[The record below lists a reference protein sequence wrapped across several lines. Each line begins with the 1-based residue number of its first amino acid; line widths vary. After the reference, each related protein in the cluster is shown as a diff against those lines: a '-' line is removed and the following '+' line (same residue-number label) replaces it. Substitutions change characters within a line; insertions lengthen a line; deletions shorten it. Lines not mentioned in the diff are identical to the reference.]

1 MTGGWAYVLLGLLGA
16 YHGLNPAMG
25 WLFAVGLGL
34 QERSR
39 GAVLRSL
46 LPIALGHECSI
57 LLIAALVLGLGVV
70 ADSTALHVGAGIALV
85 GFGVF
90 RFVKPRAH
98 FRWTKMRVNRR
109 ELSWWSF
116 LMSTAHGAGLMVA
129 PVLIGAGAASSA
141 AADQMPG
148 MSMPGGSAV
157 AHDHELAHMQHA
169 ALSLPGSALGLLL
182 HVTAMV
188 LVMGV
193 VAVVVYDR
201 LGVRVLR
208 RAWLNTEWLWAGAF
222 VLAGVVTL
230 FT

>member
-1 MTGGWAYVLLGLLGA
+1 
-16 YHGLNPAMG
+16 MG

-39 GAVLRSL
+39 RAVLRSL

-57 LLIAALVLGLGVV
+57 LLIAALLLGLGVV
-70 ADSTALHVGAGIALV
+70 ADSTALHVGAGVALMA
-85 GFGVF
+85 FGIF

-141 AADQMPG
+141 QADQMPG
-148 MSMPGGSAV
+148 MAMPGMTMSSPV
-157 AHDHELAHMQHA
+157 SHDHELAHVQHA
-169 ALSLPGSALGLLL
+169 A
-182 HVTAMV
+182 
-188 LVMGV
+188 
-193 VAVVVYDR
+193 
-201 LGVRVLR
+201 
-208 RAWLNTEWLWAGAF
+208 
-222 VLAGVVTL
+222 
-230 FT
+230 